1 MLSCQSQP
9 AGLGVNFSKYFWNC
23 LLEGPSSILSSTYFI
38 AITGQFAHF
47 KYTRIQAVK
56 ELVLLGRSVRFRI
69 IRLASLTPIKN
80 LYSSVII
87 AKWITEWKESPNTS
101 GRLVRW
107 HQLLI
112 SAQFSK
118 DEKYEKKFYLCQ
130 LNPSSALL
138 FAWPCVIAGA
148 TSAESIMTLEVDF
161 DGDFVWI

>member
-118 DEKYEKKFYLCQ
+118 DENIEKVPTFVNSTRAARCSLRDHVSS
-130 LNPSSALL
+130 LVRPRPSRS
-138 FAWPCVIAGA
+138 WR
-148 TSAESIMTLEVDF
+148 
-161 DGDFVWI
+161 WK